1 MIANLPIF
9 GICGLSNSGKTT
21 LIEDLIP
28 LLSQKDLTVAVVKL
42 THHTFDSDRTGKDS
56 DRFFKAG
63 CDVMLH
69 GPKEVFF
76 RSHNPCHITEESS
89 LASLAKRYDLVLVEG
104 GKHLPITKVWLT
116 KNEGEIP
123 PPEIEHFA
131 DIIPRDTD
139 RAASVML
146 ILDRWLHRQWM
157 KTPVYGCVLIGGS
170 SSRMGTP
177 KHLLMENGKTWL
189 ERTTGLLRQFT
200 DTVIISGTGD
210 IPPGLSNCI
219 RLPDVPGTKGPMAGI
234 LSVMRWAPYTSWIVS
249 ACDLPGLSVGALD
262 WLMSTR
268 KPGVWATMPK
278 IKGRDNVEP
287 LLALYD
293 FRARGLLE
301 TGLSIVQAKPSHISN
316 HPKVLAAAPPKHL
329 EAAWDNVNTTD
340 ELRNLSNH
348 DTS

>member
-1 MIANLPIF
+1 MIAKLPIF

-21 LIEDLIP
+21 LIEELIP
-28 LLSQKDLTVAVVKL
+28 HLSQRDLTVAVVKI

-56 DRFFKAG
+56 DRFFRAG
-63 CDVMLH
+63 CDVMLQ
-69 GPKEVFF
+69 GPQEVFF
-76 RSHNPCHITEESS
+76 RAHYPCHIPVKSS
-89 LASLAKRYDLVLVEG
+89 LVSLAKRYDLVFVEG

-116 KNEGEIP
+116 KNDGEIP
-123 PPEIEHFA
+123 SPDIENIA
-131 DIIPRDTD
+131 EVIPRNSD
-139 RAASVML
+139 RAATVMS

-177 KHLLMENGKTWL
+177 KHLLVDNGKTWL

-210 IPPGLSNCI
+210 IPQGLNNCI
-219 RLPDVPGTKGPMAGI
+219 RLPDVPGIKGPMAGI
-234 LSVMRWAPYTSWIVS
+234 LSVMRWATYTSWIVT
-249 ACDLPGLSVGALD
+249 ACDLPGLSVEALN

-278 IKGRDNVEP
+278 VKGRGNVEP

-293 FRARGLLE
+293 FRAHGLLE
-301 TGLSIVQAKPSHISN
+301 SVLSTAHARPSHIAN

-340 ELRNLSNH
+340 ELRKRSNH